1 MRVKISYGTEISEVP
16 NEVSDLFGFV
26 YEKAVKVETQ
36 TKLIDDLLLH
46 EDTQAALQLMN
57 RMRETLAEMDGRLSD
72 LALIL
77 DGYNNFIKNQGV
89 QNELHNGRPAM
100 DTAGDATVQGVEQ
113 PSSDQVQ
120 REAQSSDLQ
129 EGS

>member
-1 MRVKISYGTEISEVP
+1 LRVKISYGTEISEVP

>member
-89 QNELHNGRPAM
+89 QNELHNGRPAV

>member
-89 QNELHNGRPAM
+89 QNELHNGRPAV
-100 DTAGDATVQGVEQ
+100 DTAGDATVQGVKQ

>member
-1 MRVKISYGTEISEVP
+1 MRVKISYGKEISEVP

>member
-1 MRVKISYGTEISEVP
+1 LRVKISYGTEISEVP

-89 QNELHNGRPAM
+89 QNELHNGRPAV